1 LKTSR
6 VYIYIYI
13 YIYKL
18 CTERSFRRLRRQRQ
32 SAEKPAFDDDDGNEV
47 VVVAALKFFE
57 FFVFFSLSATF
68 SLRSVFV
75 CFFIIW
81 RLFSV
86 ALFTDNANKKKKK
99 KKKKK
104 KLSWNN
110 TNTNTNNTN
119 SQPHHVLQTG
129 QTIAQTR
136 EGRKRNVLVF
146 IGTKQNSQA

>member
-1 LKTSR
+1 M
-6 VYIYIYI
+6 

-18 CTERSFRRLRRQRQ
+18 CTERSFRCLRRQRQ
-32 SAEKPAFDDDDGNEV
+32 RAEKPAFDAADDDDGNEV

-57 FFVFFSLSATF
+57 FFVFFF
-68 SLRSVFV
+68 SFCHIFALQRFRL

-86 ALFTDNANKKKKK
+86 ALFTDNTNKKK

-104 KLSWNN
+104 KLSWN
-110 TNTNTNNTN
+110 NTNTNNTN

-136 EGRKRNVLVF
+136 EGRKRHVLV
-146 IGTKQNSQA
+146 IIVGTKQNSEA

>member
-1 LKTSR
+1 MNVK
-6 VYIYIYI
+6 V
-13 YIYKL
+13 
-18 CTERSFRRLRRQRQ
+18 
-32 SAEKPAFDDDDGNEV
+32 FDDDGKEV

-68 SLRSVFV
+68 SLCSVFV

-104 KLSWNN
+104 LSWN
-110 TNTNTNNTN
+110 NTNNTN
-119 SQPHHVLQTG
+119 SQPQHVLQTG

-136 EGRKRNVLVF
+136 EGRKRHVRIII